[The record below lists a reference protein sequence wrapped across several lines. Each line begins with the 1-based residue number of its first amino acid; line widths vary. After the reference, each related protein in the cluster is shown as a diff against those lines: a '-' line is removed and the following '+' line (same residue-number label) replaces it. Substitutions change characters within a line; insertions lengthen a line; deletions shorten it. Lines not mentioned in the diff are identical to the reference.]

1 MSSTPLR
8 TRDSAQ
14 SSAKRAEQVSA
25 DAAAVIAE
33 WNVLFAELDGRKGV
47 VNRVVSTPGARQS
60 KPAGT
65 DSTT

>member
-1 MSSTPLR
+1 MPSTQLR
-8 TRDSAQ
+8 TSDPAQ
-14 SSAKRAEQVSA
+14 SSLQRAERVSA